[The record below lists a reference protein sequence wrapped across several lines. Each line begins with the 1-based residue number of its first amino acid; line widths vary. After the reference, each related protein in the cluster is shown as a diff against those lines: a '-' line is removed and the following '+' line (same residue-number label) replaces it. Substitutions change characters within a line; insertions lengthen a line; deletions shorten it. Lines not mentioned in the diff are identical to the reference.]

1 MIDVAIAID
10 AEAVS
15 MTRTRVV
22 GGYYNDDGEYV
33 PGGPASETIR
43 AAIQP
48 IKGNQ
53 LMDVPEGIRTEAR
66 WLCWSRA
73 SLVVDDV
80 ITHKGIT
87 YRVLFDWPRDEGS
100 FYRAAL
106 GRTTP

>member
-10 AEAVS
+10 GEAVL
-15 MTRTRVV
+15 MTRTRVAS
-22 GGYYNDDGEYV
+22 GIYNDDGEYV
-33 PGGPASETIR
+33 PGGPVSEAIR

-66 WLCWSRA
+66 WLCWSRS

-87 YRVLFDWPRDEGS
+87 YRVLFDWPRDEGA

>member
-10 AEAVS
+10 GESVL
-15 MTRTRVV
+15 MTRTRVAP
-22 GGYYNDDGEYV
+22 GYYNDDGEYV
-33 PGGPASETIR
+33 PGGPVTEPIR

-53 LMDVPEGIRTEAR
+53 LMDVPEGVRTEAR

-80 ITHKGIT
+80 ITHKGIA